1 MREWAWL
8 KSPKTALKP
17 NKTKKNETVSKIESS
32 LDKLFAKLVQIK
44 DVGIAR
50 LCALWKKYSPQANR
64 YISQLKKI
72 DYATAKAFV
81 IRFRWRILLVLIVLY
96 AGSKTYDYF
105 FPASGKSGGPITV
118 STIVVEKKDI
128 PLIMEASGTIVSA
141 SIVDIRP
148 MVTNTVAKIE
158 IKDGQEIKAGD
169 LLFVL
174 DDRNDKANYE
184 KLKALADDAQKQYL
198 RAKELVA
205 KNFISKAGLETTL
218 ANAKSAQAAARAA
231 EVQLSFDYIRSPIDG
246 RAGIINVFPGSLVQA
261 SNVVTT
267 ATSSTATSSV
277 GSMVTI
283 TQLNPINVQFVIPE
297 KDIPIMLENQLDGD
311 AMSVKVTVGES
322 GKKTYEGKV
331 LVIDNQVDPSI
342 AAVRVKAQIPN
353 DSKTLLPGQFARVS
367 LVASTLKDALAI
379 PSQAVVINPRGKLVY
394 VVDKDGKAE
403 SKPVK
408 VVYEY
413 QGSSIVTGIE
423 AGDRVVVEGK
433 QNLRPGSKVLE
444 AKSTPASAPNS
455 APAATPAPT
464 TAPATPSTTD
474 KKWRSP
480 NYVFGVQ

>member
-1 MREWAWL
+1 
-8 KSPKTALKP
+8 
-17 NKTKKNETVSKIESS
+17 VSKIESS
-32 LDKLFAKLVQIK
+32 LDKLAIKLGQVK
-44 DVGIAR
+44 DTGKAR
-50 LCALWKKYSPQANR
+50 LCRLWQKSSPKLDR
-64 YISQLKKI
+64 YIHQIKQI

-96 AGSKTYDYF
+96 AGSKAYDYF
-105 FPASGKSGGPITV
+105 FPASDKAGGPVTV
-118 STIVVEKKDI
+118 TSIVVEKKDI
-128 PLIMEASGTIVSA
+128 PLIIESTGTIVSS

-158 IKDGQEIKAGD
+158 VKDGQEVKAGD

-184 KLKALADDAQKQYL
+184 KLKALADDAEKQYL

-246 RAGIINVFPGSLVQA
+246 RAGIVNVFPGSLVQA

-297 KDIPIMLENQLDGD
+297 KDIPVMLENQLDGE
-311 AMSVKVTVGES
+311 AMVVKVTVGES

-331 LVIDNQVDPSI
+331 IVIDNQVDPSI

-353 DSKTLLPGQFARVS
+353 IDKTLLPGQFARVS
-367 LVASTLKDALAI
+367 LIASTMKDVLSI

-394 VVDKDGKAE
+394 VIDKDGKTV

-413 QGSSIVTGIE
+413 QGSSVVTGIE
-423 AGDRVVVEGK
+423 AGDRVVIEGK
-433 QNLRPGSKVLE
+433 QNLRPGSKVRE
-444 AKSTPASAPNS
+444 AKSQAPDS
-455 APAATPAPT
+455 VLS
-464 TAPATPSTTD
+464 APATPSAAPATPTPSD
-474 KKWRSP
+474 KK
-480 NYVFGVQ
+480 